1 MNIQIDE
8 SVEIRIVDLMG
19 FADGQGCELVSQN
32 GEILIRA
39 RLEADTDN
47 VVPIRIN
54 MNHGLP
60 MGPSETVVSGF

>member
-8 SVEIRIVDLMG
+8 SVEIRIVDLMD
-19 FADGQGCELVSQN
+19 FAHGQGCELVSQN

-39 RLEADTDN
+39 KREADADN

-54 MNHGLP
+54 LNHGLP
-60 MGPSETVVSGF
+60 KGPSGAIVNGF